1 VGLATESKLLAA
13 GDLLAKM
20 LGSIAMVQGTVINLD
35 PYLRQVHLS
44 GGDLSGGSGDS
55 SAANDGSQTI
65 LAVQRRDMLDAGAS
79 SSAADATASAAAS
92 EAGLSLPLGFFDAIQ
107 SYNEYRGYRPIR
119 EVGRG
124 SASLHPLPLLPPHR

>member
-1 VGLATESKLLAA
+1 MGLATESKLLAA

-79 SSAADATASAAAS
+79 SSAADATAH
-92 EAGLSLPLGFFDAIQ
+92 GVQ
-107 SYNEYRGYRPIR
+107 
-119 EVGRG
+119 
-124 SASLHPLPLLPPHR
+124 